1 MKIFGI
7 ISGIVIAFILLFV
20 VLFATTNNRA
30 VSLEE
35 QINGAASDIGVQEK
49 RRVDLVYNLVDTVE
63 AYAEHEYGTL
73 TAVTEARASV
83 NSGDVESAQIA
94 ISAVT
99 EAYPELKSAENYQQ
113 LMTELSLTENI
124 ISQARDNYNQQVK
137 EYNKFVRSFPSNLI
151 LNMMGYEKVNFSY
164 TEYEAPEDAPQN
176 LFD

>member
-1 MKIFGI
+1 MKVFGI

-30 VSLEE
+30 ISLEE
-35 QINGAASDIGVQEK
+35 QINGAASDIEVQEK

-83 NSGDVESAQIA
+83 NSGDVESAQMA
-94 ISAVT
+94 INAVT

-113 LMTELSLTENI
+113 LMTELSLTENV

-151 LNMMGYEKVNFSY
+151 LNMMGYEKVNFDY
-164 TEYEAPEDAPQN
+164 TEYETPEDAPRN